1 VVIVGTTSLVVAA
14 AVKQARSDKEELLSI
29 HGLLRSILDKKT
41 QDLDQAL
48 GTLHEETAKRAA
60 AGRSLAETRQLL
72 GKLAETIP
80 DVFWLFD
87 AVEQKILYVNPAF
100 EAIWGR
106 SPQVLFQDSKAWLAA
121 VHPEDKEEAK
131 KLLELRAAWPEE
143 GSCEV
148 HYRIRR
154 PDGQE
159 RSIHARAF
167 VIRDEQGR
175 VCCVAGLASDITQS
189 KGKEE
194 EAWRG
199 R

>member
-1 VVIVGTTSLVVAA
+1 MGM
-14 AVKQARSDKEELLSI
+14 
-29 HGLLRSILDKKT
+29 G
-41 QDLDQAL
+41 
-48 GTLHEETAKRAA
+48 AKRAA

-121 VHPEDKEEAK
+121 VHPEDREEAK

-143 GSCEV
+143 GKCEV
-148 HYRIRR
+148 QFRIRR

-159 RSIHARAF
+159 RSI
-167 VIRDEQGR
+167 
-175 VCCVAGLASDITQS
+175 
-189 KGKEE
+189 
-194 EAWRG
+194 
-199 R
+199 

>member
-1 VVIVGTTSLVVAA
+1 VAIVGTTSLIVAA

-41 QDLDQAL
+41 QDLDHAL
-48 GTLHEETAKRAA
+48 GTLQEETAKRTA

-72 GKLAETIP
+72 GNLAETIP

-87 AVEQKILYVNPAF
+87 AVEQKVLYVNPAF

-106 SPQVLFQDSKAWLAA
+106 SAQILFQDSKAWLAA
-121 VHPEDKEEAK
+121 VHPEDKEKAK

-143 GSCEV
+143 GNCEV

-154 PDGQE
+154 PDGLE
-159 RSIHARAF
+159 RSIRARAF

-175 VCCVAGLASDITQS
+175 VCGVAGLASDITQS
-189 KGKEE
+189 KGEE
-194 EAWRG
+194 EEVRRG